1 VAVVEQPPGLPPSG
15 RDVGANPT
23 PLSTRTAVVAGR
35 AWSAVEDEQLREGVQ
50 VGCTVE
56 DLADQFDCAP
66 ATVAMRLAMLNLAA
80 PSEAETR

>member
-1 VAVVEQPPGLPPSG
+1 
-15 RDVGANPT
+15 
-23 PLSTRTAVVAGR
+23 VVAGR

-56 DLADQFDCAP
+56 DLADQFECEP

-80 PSEAETR
+80 PSEADVG